1 MSAVCTYA
9 QTPRGLQAARPEKI
23 AIGQSMPDITV
34 KDINQNDISISSFTG
49 KYVLVQFWA
58 SWCKPSRVDNSTLV
72 NIYSQYKDR
81 NFDGGNGLEIYSI
94 SLDDN
99 SNNWR
104 KAIAEDNVARW
115 YQVSELTGVNSDAAR
130 LYNVTAIP
138 ANFLIN
144 GDGIIIA
151 KQFKIS
157 ELSDILNQSLQQ

>member
-1 MSAVCTYA
+1 MCAICTYA
-9 QTPRGLQAARPEKI
+9 QETRGLSFPRGEKI
-23 AIGQSMPDITV
+23 VVGQAYPDITV
-34 KDINQNDISISSFTG
+34 KDINQNDISISSFAG
-49 KYVLVQFWA
+49 KLVLVQFWA

-104 KAIAEDNVARW
+104 KAITEDNVARW

>member
-1 MSAVCTYA
+1 MCALCTHA
-9 QTPRGLQAARPEKI
+9 QETRGLSFPRGEKI
-23 AIGQSMPDITV
+23 AVGQAYPDITV
-34 KDINQNDISISSFTG
+34 KDINQNDISISSFAG

-72 NIYSQYKDR
+72 NIYTKYKDR

-104 KAIAEDNVARW
+104 KAITEDNVARW

>member
-1 MSAVCTYA
+1 MCAICTYA
-9 QTPRGLQAARPEKI
+9 QETRGLSFPRGEKI
-23 AIGQSMPDITV
+23 AVGQAYPDITV
-34 KDINQNDISISSFTG
+34 KDINQNDISISSFAG
-49 KYVLVQFWA
+49 KLVLVQFWA

-72 NIYSQYKDR
+72 NIYTKYKDR

-104 KAIAEDNVARW
+104 KAITEDNVARW

-144 GDGIIIA
+144 GNGIIIA

>member
-1 MSAVCTYA
+1 MCAICTHA
-9 QTPRGLQAARPEKI
+9 QETRGLSFPRGEKI
-23 AIGQSMPDITV
+23 VVGQAYPDITV

-58 SWCKPSRVDNSTLV
+58 SWCKPSRVDNSTLGD
-72 NIYSQYKDR
+72 IYSHFKNS
-81 NFDGGNGLEIYSI
+81 NFDGGQGFEIYSI

-99 SNNWR
+99 QSNWR
-104 KAIAEDNVARW
+104 KAITEDNVARW
-115 YQVSELTGVNSDAAR
+115 YQVSELTGVNSNAAR

>member
-9 QTPRGLQAARPEKI
+9 QEKRGLTMSRSEKI
-23 AIGQSMPDITV
+23 VLGQAYTDLTV

-58 SWCKPSRVDNSTLV
+58 SWCKPSRVDNSTLGD
-72 NIYSQYKDR
+72 IYSHFKNS
-81 NFDGGNGLEIYSI
+81 NFDGGQGFEIYSI

-99 SNNWR
+99 QSNWR
-104 KAIAEDNVARW
+104 KAITEDNVARW

-144 GDGIIIA
+144 GNGIIIA

>member
-104 KAIAEDNVARW
+104 KAITEDNVARW

>member
-1 MSAVCTYA
+1 MCALCTHA
-9 QTPRGLQAARPEKI
+9 QETRGLSFPRGEKI
-23 AIGQSMPDITV
+23 VVGQAYPDITV
-34 KDINQNDISISSFTG
+34 KDINQNDISISSFAG
-49 KYVLVQFWA
+49 KYMLVQFWA

-104 KAIAEDNVARW
+104 KAITEDNVARW

-144 GDGIIIA
+144 GNGIIIA

-157 ELSDILNQSLQQ
+157 ELTDILNQSLQQ

>member
-23 AIGQSMPDITV
+23 AIGQSLPDITV
-34 KDINQNDISISSFTG
+34 KDVNQNDISISSFTG

-144 GDGIIIA
+144 GNGIIIA

>member
-1 MSAVCTYA
+1 MCAICTYA
-9 QTPRGLQAARPEKI
+9 QETRGLSFPRGEKI
-23 AIGQSMPDITV
+23 VVGQAYPDITV

-104 KAIAEDNVARW
+104 KAITEDNVARW

-144 GDGIIIA
+144 GNGIIIA

-157 ELSDILNQSLQQ
+157 ELSDILNKSLQQ

>member
-1 MSAVCTYA
+1 MFAICTHA
-9 QTPRGLQAARPEKI
+9 QETRGLSFPRGEKI
-23 AIGQSMPDITV
+23 VVGQAYPDITV
-34 KDINQNDISISSFTG
+34 KDINQNDISISSFAG

-72 NIYSQYKDR
+72 NIYTKYKDR
-81 NFDGGNGLEIYSI
+81 NFNGGNGLEIYSI

-104 KAIAEDNVARW
+104 KAITEDNVARW

>member
-1 MSAVCTYA
+1 MSTLCTYA
-9 QTPRGLQAARPEKI
+9 QETRGLTMSRSEKI
-23 AIGQSMPDITV
+23 VLGQAYPDITV
-34 KDINQNDISISSFTG
+34 KDINQNDISISSFAG
-49 KYVLVQFWA
+49 KFVLVQFWA

-72 NIYSQYKDR
+72 NIYTQYRDR

-104 KAIAEDNVARW
+104 KAITEDNVARW

-130 LYNVTAIP
+130 QYNVTAIP
-138 ANFLIN
+138 ANFLI
-144 GDGIIIA
+144 DGSGRIIA

-157 ELSDILNQSLQQ
+157 ELADILNTKLQQ